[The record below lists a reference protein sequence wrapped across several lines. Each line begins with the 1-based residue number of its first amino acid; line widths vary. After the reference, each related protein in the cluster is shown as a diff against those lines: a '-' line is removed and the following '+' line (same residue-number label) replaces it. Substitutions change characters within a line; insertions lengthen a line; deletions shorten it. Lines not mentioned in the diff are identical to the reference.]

1 MDQNGWHIL
10 ATLLIQANSNM
21 EEFKKGSNSILSA
34 ILYRDGR
41 QLISVRLENKLQI
54 GRRDKSEPPAPSVVV
69 IDASCKKIV
78 AADSDRPTF
87 PRSLVL
93 LCRLDDAQVRISNI
107 HQTALFSISG
117 IGTVEAQQSR
127 TVGIPATLILPDGF
141 TLAIIE
147 TPVPSPERRPVEG
160 EVTGLR
166 TPLRLPNEN
175 VVPRQ
180 YNPPHTIVGM
190 GDHKIE
196 PSILSFTSDN
206 RSNLVPIEAAAFL
219 EILDFVVL
227 TAQKPATSSEFYRGI
242 AEAVTRLI
250 DVDRAEVILRNDNQ
264 WERSPERTYCNPLKP
279 DASHREPSYTM
290 LETAFKKREMVVFP
304 DEALDGNQVSLREMV
319 TAVACPILDEEGG
332 VLGILYAD
340 RVSKVGSG
348 NEKITR
354 IEETLI
360 EILATAIATGIAKMK
375 RESLVTTYQQFF
387 SSKVIHAIR
396 QNPKLLDGEDC
407 EVTVLFCD
415 IRGFSRITDR
425 IGPAKAMAWIQ
436 DTLTALSSHVQNL
449 DGVLVDYVGDEMFA
463 MWGAPDVMPDHAVQ
477 AASAARLMMAL
488 SVELS
493 DQWKKSIPEGFEF
506 GIGLCTGTAHV
517 GNIGSKQKFKYGP
530 MGNTVNLG
538 SRIQGLTSHW
548 RVQTL
553 MNEATALQ
561 LPPSIPKRR
570 ICQARVIGMEGSVTL
585 YELGSK
591 QDASQ
596 AALWRDYEKA
606 LLSYENGEHRE
617 AALAFSDL
625 AKRYPKDGPSLMM
638 LVRAVQELANP
649 QDHFDPVW
657 VAPSK

>member
-1 MDQNGWHIL
+1 
-10 ATLLIQANSNM
+10 M
-21 EEFKKGSNSILSA
+21 EEFKKGFNSILSA

-41 QLISVRLENKLQI
+41 QLISVRLDNKLQI
-54 GRRDKSEPPAPSVVV
+54 GRRDKSEPAAPSVVV

-93 LCRLDDAQVRISNI
+93 LCRLVDDQVRVSNI
-107 HQTALFSISG
+107 HQTTPFSIAG
-117 IGTVEAQQSR
+117 IGTVEAKQSK

-147 TPVPSPERRPVEG
+147 TPVPSQERRQMEG

-175 VVPRQ
+175 VEPRQ
-180 YNPPHTIVGM
+180 YNPPRTIMGM
-190 GDHKIE
+190 GEHKIE
-196 PSILSFTSDN
+196 PSILSFTKDN
-206 RSNLVPIEAAAFL
+206 RSDLVPIEAAAFL

-227 TAQKPATSSEFYRGI
+227 TAQKPTTSAEFYRGI

-250 DVDRAEVILRNDNQ
+250 DVDRAEVILRNDNH
-264 WERSPERTYCNPLKP
+264 WERSPERTYCNALKH
-279 DASHREPSYTM
+279 DASHLEPSFTM
-290 LETAFKKREMVVFP
+290 LETALKKREMVVFP
-304 DEALDGNQVSLREMV
+304 DDALDGNQVSLREMV

-340 RVSKVGSG
+340 RISKVGSG
-348 NEKITR
+348 NERITR

-360 EILATAIATGIAKMK
+360 EILATAIATGIAKTK
-375 RESLVTTYQQFF
+375 RESLVNTYQQFF
-387 SSKVIHAIR
+387 SSKVIDAIR
-396 QNPKLLDGEDC
+396 RNPKLLAGEDC

-425 IGPAKAMAWIQ
+425 IGPAKAMEWIQ
-436 DTLTALSSHVQNL
+436 DTLTALSYQVQEL
-449 DGVLVDYVGDEMFA
+449 DGVLVDYVGDELFA
-463 MWGAPDVMPDHAVQ
+463 MWGAPDKSPDHALQ
-477 AASAARLMMAL
+477 AVSAARQIMGL
-488 SVELS
+488 SLELS
-493 DQWKKSIPEGFEF
+493 TRWKQCIPEGFEF

-530 MGNTVNLG
+530 MGSTVNLG

-553 MNEATALQ
+553 MNAETALR
-561 LPPSIPKRR
+561 LPATVPKRR
-570 ICQARVIGMEGSVTL
+570 ICQAKVIGMEGSVTL

-596 AALWRDYEKA
+596 EALWRDYEKA
-606 LLSYENGEHRE
+606 LLSYEKGEHRE

-649 QDHFDPVW
+649 QDRFDPLW

>member
-1 MDQNGWHIL
+1 
-10 ATLLIQANSNM
+10 M
-21 EEFKKGSNSILSA
+21 EEFKQSSDLILNA

-41 QLISVRLENKLQI
+41 QLISCRLENKLQI
-54 GRRDKSEPPAPSVVV
+54 GRRDKSEPAAPSVVV
-69 IDASCKKIV
+69 IDASCKKLV
-78 AADSDRPTF
+78 AADIDRPTF

-93 LCRLDDAQVRISNI
+93 LCRLDGNQVRISNI
-107 HQTALFSISG
+107 HQTASFSIAG
-117 IGTVEAQQSR
+117 IGTVESNQSK
-127 TVGIPATLILPDGF
+127 TVDIPSTLILPDGF
-141 TLAIIE
+141 TLAIIS
-147 TPVPSPERRPVEG
+147 TPAPSLDRRQKDG
-160 EVTGLR
+160 EATGLR
-166 TPLRLPNEN
+166 ARLRLPNEDLE
-175 VVPRQ
+175 PIH
-180 YNPPHTIVGM
+180 YNTLRSSLGLGEKKTEH
-190 GDHKIE
+190 
-196 PSILSFTSDN
+196 SLLSTAFNNSPD
-206 RSNLVPIEAAAFL
+206 LIPLEATAFL

-227 TAQKPATSSEFYRGI
+227 TAQRPATSAEFYRGI

-250 DVDRAEVILRNDNQ
+250 DVDRAEVILRNENE
-264 WERSPERTYCNPLKP
+264 WVRSLDRTYCNASKS
-279 DASHREPSYTM
+279 DASQRAPSYTM
-290 LETAFKKREMVVFP
+290 LEAALKNRAMVVFP
-304 DEALDGNQVSLREMV
+304 DDALDFNQVSLREMV
-319 TAVACPILDEEGG
+319 TAVACPILDEEGS

-387 SSKVIHAIR
+387 SSKVIDAIR

-425 IGPAKAMAWIQ
+425 IGPSKAMAWVQ
-436 DTLTALSSHVQNL
+436 DTLTSLSSHVQNL
-449 DGVLVDYVGDEMFA
+449 DGVLVDYVGDELFA

-506 GIGLCTGTAHV
+506 GIGLCTGIAHV

-538 SRIQGLTSHW
+538 SRIQGLTKHW
-548 RVQTL
+548 RVQSM
-553 MNEATALQ
+553 MNETTALR

-570 ICQARVIGMEGSVTL
+570 ICQARVIGIEGSVTL
-585 YELGSK
+585 YELGLN
-591 QDASQ
+591 QDAPQ
-596 AALWRDYEKA
+596 EVLWRDYEKA
-606 LLSYENGEHRE
+606 LISYEIGEHRE
-617 AALAFSDL
+617 AAQAFSDL
-625 AKRYPKDGPSLMM
+625 AKRYPKDGPSLIM

-649 QDHFDPVW
+649 QERFDPLW

>member
-1 MDQNGWHIL
+1 
-10 ATLLIQANSNM
+10 M
-21 EEFKKGSNSILSA
+21 EEVKQSSKSILNA

-41 QLISVRLENKLQI
+41 QMISCRLDNELQI

-69 IDASCKKIV
+69 IDASCSKLV
-78 AADSDRPTF
+78 AADIDRPTF

-93 LCRLDDAQVRISNI
+93 LCRLDGNQVRISNI
-107 HQTALFSISG
+107 HQTVSFSISG
-117 IGTVEAQQSR
+117 IGTVQPNQSK
-127 TVGIPATLILPDGF
+127 TVDIPATLILPDGF
-141 TLAIIE
+141 TLAIIS
-147 TPVPSPERRPVEG
+147 TPSPTVGRCQTDG
-160 EVTGLR
+160 EATGLR
-166 TPLRLPNEN
+166 ARLRLPNEDLE
-175 VVPRQ
+175 PIH
-180 YNPPHTIVGM
+180 YNTLRSSLGLGGKKLEH
-190 GDHKIE
+190 
-196 PSILSFTSDN
+196 SILSPAFNNSPD
-206 RSNLVPIEAAAFL
+206 LIPLEASAFL

-227 TAQKPATSSEFYRGI
+227 TAQRPATSAEFYRGI

-250 DVDRAEVILRNDNQ
+250 DVDRAEVILRHGNE
-264 WERSPERTYCNPLKP
+264 WERSLDRTYCN
-279 DASHREPSYTM
+279 ASKSMASERAPSYTM
-290 LETAFKKREMVVFP
+290 LETALKNRAMVVFP
-304 DEALDGNQVSLREMV
+304 DDALDINQVSLREMV
-319 TAVACPILDEEGG
+319 TAVACPILDEEGS

-387 SSKVIHAIR
+387 SSKVIDAIR
-396 QNPKLLDGEDC
+396 QNPRLLDGEDC
-407 EVTVLFCD
+407 DVTVLFCD
-415 IRGFSRITDR
+415 IRGFSRITER
-425 IGPAKAMAWIQ
+425 IGPAKAMAWVQ
-436 DTLTALSSHVQNL
+436 DTLTALSSHVQSL

-463 MWGAPDVMPDHAVQ
+463 MWGAPDVMPDHSIR
-477 AASAARLMMAL
+477 AAAAARLMMAL

-493 DQWKKSIPEGFEF
+493 DQWKKTIPEGFEF

-538 SRIQGLTSHW
+538 SRIQGLTKHW
-548 RVQTL
+548 RVQTM
-553 MNEATALQ
+553 MNEATALC

-585 YELGSK
+585 YELGSN

-596 AALWRDYEKA
+596 EVLWREYERA
-606 LLSYENGEHRE
+606 LIRYEIGEHRE
-617 AALAFSDL
+617 AAQAFSDL
-625 AKRYPKDGPSLMM
+625 AKRYPKDGPSLIM

-649 QDHFDPVW
+649 QERFDPLW